1 MVTGLFLSCRM
12 RIIQALCREALG
24 GRIFKFKCSFCLFNA
39 SAASNFVCFHYTWSI
54 FASSIHCTALI
65 AIAGGRARLVQVMM
79 ERPGGLL
86 EWEGVG
92 YGNAPR
98 ATYKSSAGTEWRACT
113 SLDKCHTASSDQL
126 VCVVGHC

>member
-1 MVTGLFLSCRM
+1 M
-12 RIIQALCREALG
+12 
-24 GRIFKFKCSFCLFNA
+24 
-39 SAASNFVCFHYTWSI
+39 CFHYIWSI

-65 AIAGGRARLVQVMM
+65 AKAGGRARLVQVMM

-92 YGNAPR
+92 YGNATR

-113 SLDKCHTASSDQL
+113 SLDKCHTASSDQF

>member
-1 MVTGLFLSCRM
+1 M
-12 RIIQALCREALG
+12 
-24 GRIFKFKCSFCLFNA
+24 
-39 SAASNFVCFHYTWSI
+39 
-54 FASSIHCTALI
+54 
-65 AIAGGRARLVQVMM
+65 QVMM

-92 YGNAPR
+92 YGNATR

-113 SLDKCHTASSDQL
+113 SPDKCHTASSDQF

>member
-1 MVTGLFLSCRM
+1 M
-12 RIIQALCREALG
+12 
-24 GRIFKFKCSFCLFNA
+24 
-39 SAASNFVCFHYTWSI
+39 
-54 FASSIHCTALI
+54 
-65 AIAGGRARLVQVMM
+65 QVMM

-92 YGNAPR
+92 YGNATR

-126 VCVVGHC
+126 VCGWPLLKIEKCLCAYEQGITTSQGYKLKRNI